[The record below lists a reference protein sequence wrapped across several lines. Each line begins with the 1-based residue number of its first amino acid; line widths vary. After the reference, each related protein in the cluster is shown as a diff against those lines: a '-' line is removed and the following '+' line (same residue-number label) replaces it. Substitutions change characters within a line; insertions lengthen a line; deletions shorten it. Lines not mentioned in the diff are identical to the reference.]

1 MTRLD
6 VPAPAGVCGYA
17 FAAPDTSGVIAWWR
31 CGRDYG
37 HAGQH
42 ATIPAPGL
50 SAYVGS
56 HTTFQHDTPTD
67 DNTPGQAGRGG
78 IVVVIAKQPKR

>member
-6 VPAPAGVCGYA
+6 EPAPLGVCGYA

-37 HAGQH
+37 HTGPH
-42 ATIPAPGL
+42 STEGVDL
-50 SAYVGS
+50 LRAYVGS
-56 HTTFQHDTPTD
+56 DTTD
-67 DNTPGQAGRGG
+67 DTNDPAPTL
-78 IVVVIAKQPKR
+78 